1 MYEISPAWNEY
12 YRELEPE
19 RREQILNRLLQEEP
33 DDGSN
38 SFRKR
43 LFALRYLSGDDPKPS
58 MDRYLW
64 QCVNFAQLY
73 DTSRVFRRNG
83 RKEAQRFLSEN
94 GYLEAV
100 SAGPEGEKALYW
112 EIRNAAK
119 RFFKTCS
126 GTEYRRTLF
135 GLLGPGS
142 SDQKRQMCIDTW
154 KMTEGIAHRLGIAKD
169 LSVWTKAV
177 MDEYHT
183 TDPLA
188 EDRMRKLIL
197 ERGPGKKQ

>member
-100 SAGPEGEKALYW
+100 SAGPADRGRVDCEASGRGDGYPVEEDGLYLALHMV
-112 EIRNAAK
+112 
-119 RFFKTCS
+119 
-126 GTEYRRTLF
+126 RTAL
-135 GLLGPGS
+135 
-142 SDQKRQMCIDTW
+142 
-154 KMTEGIAHRLGIAKD
+154 
-169 LSVWTKAV
+169 
-177 MDEYHT
+177 
-183 TDPLA
+183 
-188 EDRMRKLIL
+188 
-197 ERGPGKKQ
+197 